1 MGRPKSPNKTKQLN
15 VSIPVSLMTKIRIL
29 LTEPRTG
36 SIAHGRLSKLIT
48 RLLSDWLKE
57 QEASYKSEDET

>member
-36 SIAHGRLSKLIT
+36 GIAHGRLSKLIT
-48 RLLSDWLKE
+48 RLLGDWLKE
-57 QEASYKSEDET
+57 QEAAYKSEDE